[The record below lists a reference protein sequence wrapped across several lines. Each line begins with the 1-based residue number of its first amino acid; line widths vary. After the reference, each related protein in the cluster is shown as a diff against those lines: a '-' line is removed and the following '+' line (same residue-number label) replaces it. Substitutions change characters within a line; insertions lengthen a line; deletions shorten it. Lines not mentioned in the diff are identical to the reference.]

1 MRRYRLIP
9 FLHRFFSLFAFVLS
23 LLMFYLWL
31 YFFLS
36 SPRFWV
42 CFLFVFFFNLFCW
55 QMFFYNDMDFSR
67 RLNFD
72 GDWTSTSDLMARLG
86 WWLFDGATRLS
97 CTIIQP
103 MLHLYQLYLLLI
115 KSVNGS
121 SNERKATWAFS
132 IAFYMRVHKMREQIR
147 MSNRFEVT
155 VWRKKESC
163 MWLWGLE
170 HEAARKWNTVK
181 SWAGG

>member
-23 LLMFYLWL
+23 LFMFYLWL
-31 YFFLS
+31 FFSIEPKVLGL
-36 SPRFWV
+36 
-42 CFLFVFFFNLFCW
+42 LFVRFFFNLFCW
-55 QMFFYNDMDFSR
+55 QIFFYIDMDFSR

-72 GDWTSTSDLMARLG
+72 VRL
-86 WWLFDGATRLS
+86 DGATRLS

-132 IAFYMRVHKMREQIR
+132 IAFYMRVHKMREQ
-147 MSNRFEVT
+147 FEVT
-155 VWRKKESC
+155 V
-163 MWLWGLE
+163 
-170 HEAARKWNTVK
+170 
-181 SWAGG
+181 

>member
-23 LLMFYLWL
+23 LFMFYLWL
-31 YFFLS
+31 FFFLS

-42 CFLFVFFFNLFCW
+42 CFLFVFFSICFVGK
-55 QMFFYNDMDFSR
+55 FFSTLIWIFP
-67 RLNFD
+67 
-72 GDWTSTSDLMARLG
+72 GDWTSTSDLIARLG

-103 MLHLYQLYLLLI
+103 VLHLYQLYLLLI

-132 IAFYMRVHKMREQIR
+132 IAFYMRVHKMREQIH